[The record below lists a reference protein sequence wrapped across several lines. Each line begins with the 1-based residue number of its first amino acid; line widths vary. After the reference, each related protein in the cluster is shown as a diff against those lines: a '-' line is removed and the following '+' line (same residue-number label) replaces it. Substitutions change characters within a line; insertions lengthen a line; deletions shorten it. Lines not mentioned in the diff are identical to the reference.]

1 MQFCSIILPS
11 VGFQN
16 KGDLPIHSPFPHYPN
31 RVEIRENLCKT
42 VRLDRY
48 GLKVNNLTSLQIQQL
63 YNRQAM
69 AYLDY
74 LLASELFWSENLVL
88 LEIAT
93 AIHVVL
99 VHLYTS

>member
-1 MQFCSIILPS
+1 M
-11 VGFQN
+11 
-16 KGDLPIHSPFPHYPN
+16 
-31 RVEIRENLCKT
+31 
-42 VRLDRY
+42 RLDRY

-93 AIHVVL
+93 AIHIVD
-99 VHLYTS
+99 

>member
-1 MQFCSIILPS
+1 MGKSLS
-11 VGFQN
+11 LSAYGVGAPPRRAVS
-16 KGDLPIHSPFPHYPN
+16 LIVPHKHTPCPPLGLIAAGHPN
-31 RVEIRENLCKT
+31 
-42 VRLDRY
+42 RY
-48 GLKVNNLTSLQIQQL
+48 GLKVNNLPSNTAAVA

-93 AIHVVL
+93 AIHIVD
-99 VHLYTS
+99 

>member
-1 MQFCSIILPS
+1 M
-11 VGFQN
+11 
-16 KGDLPIHSPFPHYPN
+16 
-31 RVEIRENLCKT
+31 
-42 VRLDRY
+42 RLDRY
-48 GLKVNNLTSLQIQQL
+48 GLKVNKLTSLQIQQL

-93 AIHVVL
+93 AIHIVD
-99 VHLYTS
+99 

>member
-1 MQFCSIILPS
+1 MQLCSIIWPS

-48 GLKVNNLTSLQIQQL
+48 GLKVNNLPSNTAAVA

-93 AIHVVL
+93 AIHIVD
-99 VHLYTS
+99 

>member
-1 MQFCSIILPS
+1 MQLCSIIWPS

-42 VRLDRY
+42 VRLRLDRY
-48 GLKVNNLTSLQIQQL
+48 GLKVNKLTSLQIQQL

-93 AIHVVL
+93 AIHIVD
-99 VHLYTS
+99 